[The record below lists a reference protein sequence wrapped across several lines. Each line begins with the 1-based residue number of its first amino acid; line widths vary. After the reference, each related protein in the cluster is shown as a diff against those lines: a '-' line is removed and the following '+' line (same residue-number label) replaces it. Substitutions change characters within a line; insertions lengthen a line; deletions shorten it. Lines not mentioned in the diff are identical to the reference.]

1 MVSLKYLSKFWK
13 SLEMLL
19 ITWEVILILNW
30 CKECVISSNALAAPT
45 TTFTI
50 TDTLC
55 YVLVATLSTEDK
67 AKLFEQKRRVN

>member
-19 ITWEVILILNW
+19 ITCEVILILNW
-30 CKECVISSNALAAPT
+30 YKECVISSNALAAQAA
-45 TTFTI
+45 TFTI

-55 YVLVATLSTEDK
+55 YVLVATLSNQDK
-67 AKLFEQKRRVN
+67 AKLVKQKRRVH

>member
-30 CKECVISSNALAAPT
+30 CKECVISSNALATLT

-55 YVLVATLSTEDK
+55 YVLVATLSTKDK

>member
-30 CKECVISSNALAAPT
+30 YKECDISSNALATQA

-55 YVLVATLSTEDK
+55 YVLVATLSTKDK